1 MALKWEIHQFQP
13 PFWIFQ
19 NGGKWRC
26 DTSFSGTFSCR
37 IQWWN
42 LQVNIF
48 NRFRDIE
55 EFSVKM
61 AEKKPTL
68 RSHSM
73 ETIENSQ
80 AISVSQT
87 VRVVSY
93 QMAVKWEIRQ
103 FWPPS
108 WVFQNG
114 GKGVIWHIIFR
125 YFSVPN
131 PMVKS
136 RRKYLQ
142 PLPRYWG
149 ILGQDGWKTQL

>member
-1 MALKWEIHQFQP
+1 
-13 PFWIFQ
+13 
-19 NGGKWRC
+19 
-26 DTSFSGTFSCR
+26 
-37 IQWWN
+37 
-42 LQVNIF
+42 
-48 NRFRDIE
+48 
-55 EFSVKM
+55 
-61 AEKKPTL
+61 
-68 RSHSM
+68 M

-125 YFSVPN
+125 YFSVPS

-149 ILGQDGWKTQL
+149 ILGQDGWKPPTLRGHSMETIEDRQAISVSETVRVVSYQMAMKSEIRQFWPPSWIRKRLEIGPRLLLMLNRKSYVIF